1 MKTLIKLELNK
12 LTSNKLLF
20 LLFGLTIFSMDERIT
35 QTLSSQQ
42 FILYI
47 FTEHYYLT
55 YLMMPIFMLSIY
67 SSLGDDM
74 EYILIRS
81 TSYWNYFK
89 GKLAVYGIF
98 SFVFVIAQF
107 VVAFIMSIGLRS
119 DNNFNVPN
127 NPSYELFEYYS
138 QHFSSV
144 TQAIFINCIYMIAGL
159 FIVSIAFFTI
169 NNFFNK
175 KVSTKI
181 IIIAYI
187 LMIFGLKIDK
197 VNNLPILF
205 IDNYIIFHRNFSYDL
220 KLFINILTMIAVF
233 IVACIL
239 NKKYW
244 NKKLKIKD
252 IRKNKIEAGSYYKR
266 LLFSRYNI
274 VIICSVLILMSFWGL
289 LKGNS
294 SFESMNDYLVNLFV
308 GHPVN
313 NIRIIEFL
321 EMLVLNTTPIY
332 IIAIFIEQ
340 ESSER
345 SLFVNIRFGKGIKWM
360 NSVLKTSMIFVVSY
374 VLLNIAIPIAIGIFN
389 NIPITSQVIQ
399 LSTNIFIIKVLD
411 LSLQVLVLILLYS
424 LSKNITLSFL
434 SLLLLNSLCFL
445 PFKWCLYLP
454 FGMSSLSRFKYIIG
468 DYGLT
473 LIPVII
479 ELSAF
484 ILLSFIYI
492 EKFAYKKILID

>member
-98 SFVFVIAQF
+98 SFMFVIAQF

-119 DNNFNVPN
+119 DNSFNVPN

-159 FIVSIAFFTI
+159 FIVSITFFTI
-169 NNFFNK
+169 NNFFSK

-181 IIIAYI
+181 MIIVYI

-197 VNNLPILF
+197 VNNLPIVF
-205 IDNYIIFHRNFSYDL
+205 IDNYIIFHRNFGYDS
-220 KLFINILTMIAVF
+220 KLFINILTMTTVL
-233 IVACIL
+233 IVVCIL

-252 IRKNKIEAGSYYKR
+252 IRKNKISYYKR

-332 IIAIFIEQ
+332 IIAIFLEQ

-345 SLFVNIRFGKGIKWM
+345 SLFINIRFGKGIKWM
-360 NSVLKTSMIFVVSY
+360 NSILKTSMLFVVSY

-424 LSKNITLSFL
+424 LSKNMTLSFL

-454 FGMSSLSRFKYIIG
+454 FGISSLSRFKYIG

>member
-1 MKTLIKLELNK
+1 MKTLIKLDLNK
-12 LTSNKLLF
+12 LISNKLLF

-67 SSLGDDM
+67 SSLDDDM

-98 SFVFVIAQF
+98 SFMFVIAQF

-127 NPSYELFEYYS
+127 NPSYELFGYYS

-169 NNFFNK
+169 NNFFSK

-181 IIIAYI
+181 MIIVYI

-197 VNNLPILF
+197 VNNLPIVF
-205 IDNYIIFHRNFSYDL
+205 IDNYIIFHRNFGYDS
-220 KLFINILTMIAVF
+220 KLFINILTMTTVL
-233 IVACIL
+233 IVVCIL

-252 IRKNKIEAGSYYKR
+252 IRKNKISYYKR

-274 VIICSVLILMSFWGL
+274 VMICSVLILMSFWGL

-332 IIAIFIEQ
+332 IIAIFLEQ

-345 SLFVNIRFGKGIKWM
+345 SLFINIRFGKGIKWM
-360 NSVLKTSMIFVVSY
+360 NSILKTSMLFVVSY

-411 LSLQVLVLILLYS
+411 LSLQVLVLILLYR
-424 LSKNITLSFL
+424 LSKNMTLSFL

-454 FGMSSLSRFKYIIG
+454 FGISSLSRFKYIG

>member
-20 LLFGLTIFSMDERIT
+20 LLFGLIIFSMDERIT
-35 QTLSSQQ
+35 QTLSSHQ

-81 TSYWNYFK
+81 ISYWNYFK

-119 DNNFNVPN
+119 DNSFNVPN

-197 VNNLPILF
+197 VNNLPIFF

-220 KLFINILTMIAVF
+220 KLFINILTMIAVL

-252 IRKNKIEAGSYYKR
+252 IRKNKISYYKR

-274 VIICSVLILMSFWGL
+274 VIICSVLILMSFWGI
-289 LKGNS
+289 LKVNR
-294 SFESMNDYLVNLFV
+294 SFESMNNYLVTLFV

-313 NIRIIEFL
+313 DIRIIEFL

-345 SLFVNIRFGKGIKWM
+345 SLFINIRFGKGIKWM
-360 NSVLKTSMIFVVSY
+360 NSILKTSMILVVSY
-374 VLLNIAIPIAIGIFN
+374 VLLNIVIPIVIGIFYG
-389 NIPITSQVIQ
+389 IPIKGEVLGLVI
-399 LSTNIFIIKVLD
+399 SIFITKSLD
-411 LSLQVLVLILLYS
+411 LSLQVLVLISMYS

-434 SLLLLNSLCFL
+434 SLLLFNALCFL

>member
-1 MKTLIKLELNK
+1 MKTLIKLDLNK
-12 LTSNKLLF
+12 LISNKLLF

-67 SSLGDDM
+67 SSLDDDM

-98 SFVFVIAQF
+98 SFMFVIAQF

-127 NPSYELFEYYS
+127 NPSYELFGYYS

-169 NNFFNK
+169 NNFFSK

-181 IIIAYI
+181 MIIVYI

-197 VNNLPILF
+197 VNNLPIVF
-205 IDNYIIFHRNFSYDL
+205 IDNYIIFHRNFGYDS
-220 KLFINILTMIAVF
+220 KLFINILTMTTVL
-233 IVACIL
+233 IVVCIL

-252 IRKNKIEAGSYYKR
+252 IRKNKISYYKR

-274 VIICSVLILMSFWGL
+274 VMICSVLILMSFWGL

-332 IIAIFIEQ
+332 IIAIFLEQ

-345 SLFVNIRFGKGIKWM
+345 SLFINIRFGKGIKWM
-360 NSVLKTSMIFVVSY
+360 NSILKTSMLFVVSY

-454 FGMSSLSRFKYIIG
+454 FGISSLSRFKYIG

-484 ILLSFIYI
+484 TLLSFIYI

>member
-1 MKTLIKLELNK
+1 MKTLIKLDLNK
-12 LTSNKLLF
+12 LISNKLLF

-67 SSLGDDM
+67 SSLDDDM

-98 SFVFVIAQF
+98 SFMFVIAQF

-127 NPSYELFEYYS
+127 NPSYELFGYYS

-169 NNFFNK
+169 NNFFSK

-181 IIIAYI
+181 MIIVYI

-197 VNNLPILF
+197 VNNLPIVF
-205 IDNYIIFHRNFSYDL
+205 IDNYIIFHRNFGYDS
-220 KLFINILTMIAVF
+220 KLFINILTMTTVL
-233 IVACIL
+233 IVVCIL

-252 IRKNKIEAGSYYKR
+252 IRKNKISYYKR

-274 VIICSVLILMSFWGL
+274 VMICSVLILMSFWGI

-332 IIAIFIEQ
+332 IIAIFLEQ

-345 SLFVNIRFGKGIKWM
+345 SLFINIRFGKGIKWM
-360 NSVLKTSMIFVVSY
+360 NSILKTSMLFVVSY

-454 FGMSSLSRFKYIIG
+454 FGISSLSRFKYIG

>member
-1 MKTLIKLELNK
+1 MKTLIKLDLNK
-12 LTSNKLLF
+12 LISNKLLF

-67 SSLGDDM
+67 SSLDDDM

-98 SFVFVIAQF
+98 SFMFVIAQF

-127 NPSYELFEYYS
+127 NPSYELFGYYS

-169 NNFFNK
+169 NNFFSK

-181 IIIAYI
+181 MIIVYI

-197 VNNLPILF
+197 VNNLPIVF
-205 IDNYIIFHRNFSYDL
+205 IDNYIIFHRNFGYDS
-220 KLFINILTMIAVF
+220 KLFINILTMTTVL
-233 IVACIL
+233 IVVCIL

-252 IRKNKIEAGSYYKR
+252 IRKNKISYYKR

-274 VIICSVLILMSFWGL
+274 VMICSVLILMSFWGL

-321 EMLVLNTTPIY
+321 EMLVLNTTPKY
-332 IIAIFIEQ
+332 IIAIFLEQ

-345 SLFVNIRFGKGIKWM
+345 SLFINIRFGKGIKWM
-360 NSVLKTSMIFVVSY
+360 NSILKTSMLFVVSY

-424 LSKNITLSFL
+424 LSKNMTLSFL

-454 FGMSSLSRFKYIIG
+454 FGISSLSRFKYIG

>member
-67 SSLGDDM
+67 SSLDDDM

-98 SFVFVIAQF
+98 SFMFVIAQF

-197 VNNLPILF
+197 VNNLPIVF
-205 IDNYIIFHRNFSYDL
+205 IDNYIIFHRNFGYDS
-220 KLFINILTMIAVF
+220 KLFINILTMTTVL
-233 IVACIL
+233 IVVCIL

-252 IRKNKIEAGSYYKR
+252 IRKNKISYYKR

-274 VIICSVLILMSFWGL
+274 VMICSVLILMSFWGL

-332 IIAIFIEQ
+332 IIAIFLEQ

-345 SLFVNIRFGKGIKWM
+345 SLFINIRFGKGIKWM
-360 NSVLKTSMIFVVSY
+360 NSILKTSMLFVVSY

-454 FGMSSLSRFKYIIG
+454 FGISSLSRFKYIG

>member
-1 MKTLIKLELNK
+1 MKTLIKLDLNK
-12 LTSNKLLF
+12 LISNKLLF

-67 SSLGDDM
+67 SSLDDDM

-98 SFVFVIAQF
+98 SFMFVIAQF

-119 DNNFNVPN
+119 DNSFNVPN
-127 NPSYELFEYYS
+127 NPSYELFGYYS

-169 NNFFNK
+169 NNFFSK

-181 IIIAYI
+181 MIIVYI

-197 VNNLPILF
+197 VNNLPIVF
-205 IDNYIIFHRNFSYDL
+205 IDNYIIFHRNFGYDL
-220 KLFINILTMIAVF
+220 KLFINILTMTTVL
-233 IVACIL
+233 IVVCIL

-252 IRKNKIEAGSYYKR
+252 IRKNKISYYKR

-274 VIICSVLILMSFWGL
+274 VMICSVLILMSFWGL

-332 IIAIFIEQ
+332 IIAIFLEQ

-345 SLFVNIRFGKGIKWM
+345 SLFINIRFGKGIKWM
-360 NSVLKTSMIFVVSY
+360 NSILKTSMLFVVSY

-424 LSKNITLSFL
+424 LSKNMTLSFL

-454 FGMSSLSRFKYIIG
+454 FGISSLSRFKYIG

>member
-67 SSLGDDM
+67 SSLDDDM

-98 SFVFVIAQF
+98 SFMFVIAQF

-127 NPSYELFEYYS
+127 NPSYELFGYYS

-169 NNFFNK
+169 NNFFSK

-181 IIIAYI
+181 MIIVYI

-197 VNNLPILF
+197 VNNLPIVF
-205 IDNYIIFHRNFSYDL
+205 IDNYIIFHRNFGYDL
-220 KLFINILTMIAVF
+220 KLFINILTMTTVL
-233 IVACIL
+233 IVVCIL

-252 IRKNKIEAGSYYKR
+252 IRKNKISYYKR

-332 IIAIFIEQ
+332 IIAIFLEQ

-345 SLFVNIRFGKGIKWM
+345 SLFINIRFGKGIKWM
-360 NSVLKTSMIFVVSY
+360 NSILKTSMLFVVSY

-424 LSKNITLSFL
+424 LSKNMTLSFL

-454 FGMSSLSRFKYIIG
+454 FGISSLSRFKYIG

>member
-1 MKTLIKLELNK
+1 MKTLIKLDLNK
-12 LTSNKLLF
+12 LISNKLLF

-107 VVAFIMSIGLRS
+107 VVSFIMSIGLRS
-119 DNNFNVPN
+119 DNSFNVPN

-205 IDNYIIFHRNFSYDL
+205 IDNYIIFHRNFGYDL
-220 KLFINILTMIAVF
+220 KLFINILTMTTVL
-233 IVACIL
+233 IVVCIL

-252 IRKNKIEAGSYYKR
+252 IRKNKISYYKR

-274 VIICSVLILMSFWGL
+274 AMICSVLILMSFWGL

-332 IIAIFIEQ
+332 IIAIFLEQ

-374 VLLNIAIPIAIGIFN
+374 VLLNIVIPIVIGIFN

>member
-1 MKTLIKLELNK
+1 MKTLIKLDLNK
-12 LTSNKLLF
+12 LISNKLLF

-67 SSLGDDM
+67 SSLDDDM

-98 SFVFVIAQF
+98 SFMFVIAQF

-127 NPSYELFEYYS
+127 NPSYELFGYYS

-169 NNFFNK
+169 NNFFSK

-181 IIIAYI
+181 MIIAYI

-197 VNNLPILF
+197 VNNLPIVF
-205 IDNYIIFHRNFSYDL
+205 IDNYIIFHRNFGYDL
-220 KLFINILTMIAVF
+220 KLFINILTMTTVL
-233 IVACIL
+233 IVVCIL

-252 IRKNKIEAGSYYKR
+252 IRKNKISYYKR

-274 VIICSVLILMSFWGL
+274 VMICSVLILMSFWGL

-332 IIAIFIEQ
+332 IIAIFLEQ

-345 SLFVNIRFGKGIKWM
+345 SLFINIRFGKGIKWM
-360 NSVLKTSMIFVVSY
+360 NSILKTSMLFVVSY

-424 LSKNITLSFL
+424 LSKNMTLSFL

-454 FGMSSLSRFKYIIG
+454 FGISSLSRFKYIG

>member
-1 MKTLIKLELNK
+1 MKTLIKLDLNK
-12 LTSNKLLF
+12 LISNKLLF

-67 SSLGDDM
+67 SSLDDDM

-98 SFVFVIAQF
+98 SFMFVIAQF

-127 NPSYELFEYYS
+127 NPSYELFGYYS

-169 NNFFNK
+169 NNFFSK

-181 IIIAYI
+181 MIIVYI

-197 VNNLPILF
+197 VNNLPIVF
-205 IDNYIIFHRNFSYDL
+205 IDNYIIFHRNFGYDS
-220 KLFINILTMIAVF
+220 KLFINILTMTTVL
-233 IVACIL
+233 IVVCIL

-252 IRKNKIEAGSYYKR
+252 IRKNKISYYKR

-274 VIICSVLILMSFWGL
+274 VMICSVLILMSFWGL

-332 IIAIFIEQ
+332 IIAIFLEQ

-345 SLFVNIRFGKGIKWM
+345 SLFINIRFGKGIKWM
-360 NSVLKTSMIFVVSY
+360 NSILKTSMLFVVSY
-374 VLLNIAIPIAIGIFN
+374 VLLNIVIPIVIGIFN

-424 LSKNITLSFL
+424 LSKNMTLSFL

-454 FGMSSLSRFKYIIG
+454 FGISSLSRFKYIG

>member
-1 MKTLIKLELNK
+1 MKTLIKLDLNK
-12 LTSNKLLF
+12 LISNKLLF

-67 SSLGDDM
+67 SSLDDDM

-98 SFVFVIAQF
+98 SFMFVIAQF

-127 NPSYELFEYYS
+127 NPSYELFGYYS

-169 NNFFNK
+169 NNFFSK

-181 IIIAYI
+181 MIIAYI

-197 VNNLPILF
+197 VNNLPIVF
-205 IDNYIIFHRNFSYDL
+205 IDNYIIFHRNFGYDL
-220 KLFINILTMIAVF
+220 KLFINILTMTTVL
-233 IVACIL
+233 IVVCIL

-252 IRKNKIEAGSYYKR
+252 IRKNKISYYKR

-332 IIAIFIEQ
+332 IIAIFLEQ

-345 SLFVNIRFGKGIKWM
+345 SLFINIRFGKGIKWM
-360 NSVLKTSMIFVVSY
+360 NSILKTSMLFVVSY

-424 LSKNITLSFL
+424 LSKNMTLSFL

-454 FGMSSLSRFKYIIG
+454 FGISSLSRFKYIG

>member
-1 MKTLIKLELNK
+1 MKTLIKLDLNK
-12 LTSNKLLF
+12 LISNKLLF

-67 SSLGDDM
+67 SSLDDDM

-98 SFVFVIAQF
+98 SFMFVIAQF

-127 NPSYELFEYYS
+127 NPSYVLFGYYS

-169 NNFFNK
+169 NNFFSK

-181 IIIAYI
+181 MIIVYI

-197 VNNLPILF
+197 VNNLPIVF
-205 IDNYIIFHRNFSYDL
+205 IDNYIIFHRNFGYDS
-220 KLFINILTMIAVF
+220 KLFINILTMTTVL
-233 IVACIL
+233 IVVCIL

-252 IRKNKIEAGSYYKR
+252 IRKNKISYYKR

-274 VIICSVLILMSFWGL
+274 VMICSVLILMSFWGL

-332 IIAIFIEQ
+332 IIAIFLEQ

-345 SLFVNIRFGKGIKWM
+345 SLFINIRFGKGIKWM
-360 NSVLKTSMIFVVSY
+360 NSILKTSMLFVVSY

-424 LSKNITLSFL
+424 LSKNMTLSFL

-454 FGMSSLSRFKYIIG
+454 FGISSLSRFKYIG

>member
-1 MKTLIKLELNK
+1 MKTLIKLDLNK
-12 LTSNKLLF
+12 LISNKLLF

-67 SSLGDDM
+67 SSLDDDM

-98 SFVFVIAQF
+98 SFMFVIAQF

-127 NPSYELFEYYS
+127 NPSYELFGYYS

-169 NNFFNK
+169 NNFFSK

-181 IIIAYI
+181 MIIVYI

-197 VNNLPILF
+197 VNNLPIVF

-220 KLFINILTMIAVF
+220 KLFINILTMTTVL
-233 IVACIL
+233 IVVCIL

-252 IRKNKIEAGSYYKR
+252 IRKNKISYYKR

-274 VIICSVLILMSFWGL
+274 VMICSVLILMSFWGL

-332 IIAIFIEQ
+332 IIAIFLEQ

-345 SLFVNIRFGKGIKWM
+345 SLFINIRFGKGIKWM
-360 NSVLKTSMIFVVSY
+360 NSILKTSMLFVVSY

-424 LSKNITLSFL
+424 LSKNMTLSFL

-454 FGMSSLSRFKYIIG
+454 FGISSLSRFKYIG

>member
-1 MKTLIKLELNK
+1 MKTLIKLDLNK
-12 LTSNKLLF
+12 LISNKLLF

-67 SSLGDDM
+67 SSLDDDM

-98 SFVFVIAQF
+98 SFMFVIAQF

-127 NPSYELFEYYS
+127 NPSYELFGYYS

-169 NNFFNK
+169 NNFFSK

-181 IIIAYI
+181 MIIVYI

-197 VNNLPILF
+197 VNNLPIVF
-205 IDNYIIFHRNFSYDL
+205 IDNYIIFHRNFGYDS
-220 KLFINILTMIAVF
+220 KLFINILTMTTVL
-233 IVACIL
+233 IVVCIL

-252 IRKNKIEAGSYYKR
+252 IRKNKISYYKR

-274 VIICSVLILMSFWGL
+274 VMICSVLISMSFWGL

-332 IIAIFIEQ
+332 IIAIFLEQ

-345 SLFVNIRFGKGIKWM
+345 SLFINIRFGKGIKWM
-360 NSVLKTSMIFVVSY
+360 NSILKTSMLFVVSY

-424 LSKNITLSFL
+424 LSKNMTLSFL

-454 FGMSSLSRFKYIIG
+454 FGISSLSRFKYIG

>member
-1 MKTLIKLELNK
+1 MKTLIKLDLNK
-12 LTSNKLLF
+12 LISNKLLF

-98 SFVFVIAQF
+98 SFMFVIAQF

-169 NNFFNK
+169 NNFFSK

-181 IIIAYI
+181 MIIVYI

-197 VNNLPILF
+197 VNNLPIVF
-205 IDNYIIFHRNFSYDL
+205 IDNYIIFHRNFGYDL
-220 KLFINILTMIAVF
+220 KLFINILTMTTVL
-233 IVACIL
+233 IVVCIL

-252 IRKNKIEAGSYYKR
+252 IRKNKISYYKR

-274 VIICSVLILMSFWGL
+274 VMICSVLILMSFWGL

-332 IIAIFIEQ
+332 IIAIFLEQ

-345 SLFVNIRFGKGIKWM
+345 SLFINIRFGKGIKWM
-360 NSVLKTSMIFVVSY
+360 NSILKTSMLFVVSY

-424 LSKNITLSFL
+424 LSKNMTLSFL

-454 FGMSSLSRFKYIIG
+454 FGISSLSRFKYIG

>member
-1 MKTLIKLELNK
+1 MKTLIKLDLNK
-12 LTSNKLLF
+12 LISNKLLF

-67 SSLGDDM
+67 SSLDDDM

-98 SFVFVIAQF
+98 SFMFVIAQF

-127 NPSYELFEYYS
+127 NPSYELFGYYS

-169 NNFFNK
+169 NNFFSK

-181 IIIAYI
+181 MIIVYI

-197 VNNLPILF
+197 VNNLPIVF
-205 IDNYIIFHRNFSYDL
+205 IDNYIIFHRNFGYDS
-220 KLFINILTMIAVF
+220 KLFINILTMTTVL
-233 IVACIL
+233 IVVCIL

-252 IRKNKIEAGSYYKR
+252 IRKNKISYYKR

-274 VIICSVLILMSFWGL
+274 VMICSVLILMSFWGI

-332 IIAIFIEQ
+332 IIAIFLEQ

-345 SLFVNIRFGKGIKWM
+345 SLFINIRFGKGIKWM
-360 NSVLKTSMIFVVSY
+360 NSILKTSMLFVVSY

-424 LSKNITLSFL
+424 LSKNMTLSFL

-454 FGMSSLSRFKYIIG
+454 FGISSLSRFKYIG

>member
-1 MKTLIKLELNK
+1 MKTLIKLDLNK
-12 LTSNKLLF
+12 LISNKLLF

-67 SSLGDDM
+67 SSLDDDM

-98 SFVFVIAQF
+98 SFMFVIAQF

-119 DNNFNVPN
+119 DNSFNVPN
-127 NPSYELFEYYS
+127 NPSYELFGYYS

-144 TQAIFINCIYMIAGL
+144 TQATFINCIYMIAGL

-169 NNFFNK
+169 NNFFSK

-181 IIIAYI
+181 MIIVYI

-197 VNNLPILF
+197 VNNLPIVF
-205 IDNYIIFHRNFSYDL
+205 IDNYIIFHRNFGYDS
-220 KLFINILTMIAVF
+220 KLFINILTMTTVL
-233 IVACIL
+233 IVVCIL

-252 IRKNKIEAGSYYKR
+252 IRKNKISYYKR

-274 VIICSVLILMSFWGL
+274 VMICSVLILMSFWGL

-332 IIAIFIEQ
+332 IIAIFLEQ

-345 SLFVNIRFGKGIKWM
+345 SLFINIRFGKGIKWM
-360 NSVLKTSMIFVVSY
+360 NSILKTSMLFVVSY

-454 FGMSSLSRFKYIIG
+454 FGISSLSRFKYIG

>member
-67 SSLGDDM
+67 SSLDDDM

-98 SFVFVIAQF
+98 SFMFVIAQF

-127 NPSYELFEYYS
+127 NPSYELFGYYS

-169 NNFFNK
+169 NNFFSK

-181 IIIAYI
+181 MIIVYI

-197 VNNLPILF
+197 VNNLPIVF
-205 IDNYIIFHRNFSYDL
+205 IDNYIIFHRNFGYDS
-220 KLFINILTMIAVF
+220 KLFINILTMTTVL
-233 IVACIL
+233 IVVCIL

-252 IRKNKIEAGSYYKR
+252 IRKNKISYYKR

-274 VIICSVLILMSFWGL
+274 VMICSVLILMSFWGL

-332 IIAIFIEQ
+332 IIAIFLEQ

-345 SLFVNIRFGKGIKWM
+345 SLFINIRFGKGIKWM
-360 NSVLKTSMIFVVSY
+360 NSILKTSMLFVVSY

-424 LSKNITLSFL
+424 LSKNMTLSFL

-454 FGMSSLSRFKYIIG
+454 FGISSLSRFKYIG

>member
-1 MKTLIKLELNK
+1 MYQIIQVMNYLD
-12 LTSNKLLF
+12 
-20 LLFGLTIFSMDERIT
+20 TI
-35 QTLSSQQ
+35 
-42 FILYI
+42 
-47 FTEHYYLT
+47 H
-55 YLMMPIFMLSIY
+55 
-67 SSLGDDM
+67 
-74 EYILIRS
+74 
-81 TSYWNYFK
+81 K
-89 GKLAVYGIF
+89 
-98 SFVFVIAQF
+98 
-107 VVAFIMSIGLRS
+107 
-119 DNNFNVPN
+119 
-127 NPSYELFEYYS
+127 
-138 QHFSSV
+138 HFSSV

-169 NNFFNK
+169 NNFFSK

-197 VNNLPILF
+197 VNNLPIVF
-205 IDNYIIFHRNFSYDL
+205 IDNYIIFHRNFGYDL
-220 KLFINILTMIAVF
+220 KLFINILTMTTVL
-233 IVACIL
+233 IVVCIL

-252 IRKNKIEAGSYYKR
+252 IRKNKIEADSYYKR

-274 VIICSVLILMSFWGL
+274 VMICSVLILMSFWGL

-313 NIRIIEFL
+313 DIRIIEFL

-332 IIAIFIEQ
+332 ITAIFLEQ

-360 NSVLKTSMIFVVSY
+360 NSILKTSMLFVVSY

-389 NIPITSQVIQ
+389 GIPVTGEVVELVTS
-399 LSTNIFIIKVLD
+399 IFITKSLD
-411 LSLQVLVLILLYS
+411 LSLQVLVLISMYS

-434 SLLLLNSLCFL
+434 SLLLFNALCFL

-468 DYGLT
+468 DYGLE
-473 LIPVII
+473 LLPVIV
-479 ELSAF
+479 ELLTFVLLNF
-484 ILLSFIYI
+484 IFIGKY
-492 EKFAYKKILID
+492 AYKKILID

>member
-1 MKTLIKLELNK
+1 MKTLIKLDLNK
-12 LTSNKLLF
+12 LISNKLLF

-67 SSLGDDM
+67 SSLDDDM

-98 SFVFVIAQF
+98 SFMFVIAQF
-107 VVAFIMSIGLRS
+107 MVAFIMSIGLRS

-127 NPSYELFEYYS
+127 NPSYELFGYYS

-169 NNFFNK
+169 NNFFSK

-181 IIIAYI
+181 MIIAYI

-197 VNNLPILF
+197 VNNLPIVF
-205 IDNYIIFHRNFSYDL
+205 IDNYIIFHRNFGYDS
-220 KLFINILTMIAVF
+220 KLFINILTMTTVL
-233 IVACIL
+233 IVVCIL

-252 IRKNKIEAGSYYKR
+252 IRKNKISYYKR

-274 VIICSVLILMSFWGL
+274 VMICSVLISMSFWGL

-332 IIAIFIEQ
+332 IIAIFLEQ

-345 SLFVNIRFGKGIKWM
+345 SLFINIRFGKGIKWM
-360 NSVLKTSMIFVVSY
+360 NSILKTSMLFVVSY

-411 LSLQVLVLILLYS
+411 LSLQVLVLIVLYS

-454 FGMSSLSRFKYIIG
+454 FGISSLSRFKYIG

>member
-1 MKTLIKLELNK
+1 MKTLIKLDLNK
-12 LTSNKLLF
+12 LISNKLLF

-67 SSLGDDM
+67 SSLDDDM

-98 SFVFVIAQF
+98 SFMFVIAQF

-127 NPSYELFEYYS
+127 NPSYELFGYYS

-144 TQAIFINCIYMIAGL
+144 TQATFINCIYMIAGL

-169 NNFFNK
+169 NNFFSK

-181 IIIAYI
+181 MIIVYI

-197 VNNLPILF
+197 VNNLPIVF
-205 IDNYIIFHRNFSYDL
+205 IDNYIIFHRNFGYDL
-220 KLFINILTMIAVF
+220 KLFLNILTMTTVL
-233 IVACIL
+233 IVVCIL

-252 IRKNKIEAGSYYKR
+252 IRKNKISYYKR

-274 VIICSVLILMSFWGL
+274 VMICSVLILMSFWGL

-332 IIAIFIEQ
+332 IIAIFLEQ

-345 SLFVNIRFGKGIKWM
+345 SLFINIRFGKGIKWM
-360 NSVLKTSMIFVVSY
+360 NSILKTSMLFVVSY

-424 LSKNITLSFL
+424 LSKNMTLSFL

-454 FGMSSLSRFKYIIG
+454 FGISSLSRFKYIG

>member
-1 MKTLIKLELNK
+1 MKTLIKLDLNK
-12 LTSNKLLF
+12 LISNKLLF

-67 SSLGDDM
+67 ISLDDDM

-98 SFVFVIAQF
+98 SFMFVIAQF

-127 NPSYELFEYYS
+127 NPSYELFGYYS

-169 NNFFNK
+169 NNFFSK

-181 IIIAYI
+181 MIIAYI

-197 VNNLPILF
+197 VNNLPIVF
-205 IDNYIIFHRNFSYDL
+205 IDNYIIFHRNFGYDL
-220 KLFINILTMIAVF
+220 KLFINILTMTTVL
-233 IVACIL
+233 IVVCIL

-252 IRKNKIEAGSYYKR
+252 IRKNKISYYKR

-274 VIICSVLILMSFWGL
+274 VMICSVLILMSFWGL

-332 IIAIFIEQ
+332 IIAIFLEQ

-345 SLFVNIRFGKGIKWM
+345 SLFINIRFGKGIKWM
-360 NSVLKTSMIFVVSY
+360 NSILKTSMLFVVSY

-424 LSKNITLSFL
+424 LSKNMTLSFL

-454 FGMSSLSRFKYIIG
+454 FGISSLSRFKYIG

>member
-1 MKTLIKLELNK
+1 MKTLIKLDLNK
-12 LTSNKLLF
+12 LISNKLLF

-67 SSLGDDM
+67 SSLDDDM

-98 SFVFVIAQF
+98 SFMFVIAQF

-119 DNNFNVPN
+119 DNSFNVPN

-169 NNFFNK
+169 NNFFSK

-181 IIIAYI
+181 MIIVYI

-197 VNNLPILF
+197 VNNLPIVF
-205 IDNYIIFHRNFSYDL
+205 IDNYIIFHRNFGYDS
-220 KLFINILTMIAVF
+220 KLFINILTMTTVL
-233 IVACIL
+233 IVVCIL

-252 IRKNKIEAGSYYKR
+252 IRKNKISYYKR

-274 VIICSVLILMSFWGL
+274 AMICSVLILMSFWGL

-332 IIAIFIEQ
+332 IIAIFLEQ

-345 SLFVNIRFGKGIKWM
+345 SLFINIRFGKGIKWM
-360 NSVLKTSMIFVVSY
+360 NSILKTSMLFVVSY

-424 LSKNITLSFL
+424 LSKNMTLSFL

-454 FGMSSLSRFKYIIG
+454 FGISSLSRFKYIG

>member
-98 SFVFVIAQF
+98 SFMFVIAQF

-127 NPSYELFEYYS
+127 NPSYELFGYYS

-169 NNFFNK
+169 NNFFSK

-181 IIIAYI
+181 MIIVYI

-197 VNNLPILF
+197 VNNLPIVF
-205 IDNYIIFHRNFSYDL
+205 IDNYIIFHRNFGYDL
-220 KLFINILTMIAVF
+220 KLFINILTMTTVL
-233 IVACIL
+233 IVVCIL

-252 IRKNKIEAGSYYKR
+252 ISKNKISYYKR

-274 VIICSVLILMSFWGL
+274 VMICSVLILMSFWGL

-332 IIAIFIEQ
+332 IIAIFLEQ

-345 SLFVNIRFGKGIKWM
+345 SLFINIRFGKGIKWM
-360 NSVLKTSMIFVVSY
+360 NSILKTSMLFVVSY

-424 LSKNITLSFL
+424 LSKNMTLSFL

-454 FGMSSLSRFKYIIG
+454 FGISSLSRFKYIG

>member
-1 MKTLIKLELNK
+1 MKTLIKLDLNK
-12 LTSNKLLF
+12 LISNKLLF

-67 SSLGDDM
+67 SSLDDDM

-98 SFVFVIAQF
+98 SFMFVIAQF

-169 NNFFNK
+169 NNFFSK

-181 IIIAYI
+181 MIIVYI

-197 VNNLPILF
+197 VNNLPIVF
-205 IDNYIIFHRNFSYDL
+205 IDNYIIFHRNFGYDS
-220 KLFINILTMIAVF
+220 KLFINILTMTTVL
-233 IVACIL
+233 IVVCIL

-252 IRKNKIEAGSYYKR
+252 IRKNKISYYKR

-274 VIICSVLILMSFWGL
+274 VMICSVLILMSFWGL

-332 IIAIFIEQ
+332 IIAIFLEQ

-345 SLFVNIRFGKGIKWM
+345 SLFINIRFGKGIKWM
-360 NSVLKTSMIFVVSY
+360 NSILKTSMLFVVSY

-424 LSKNITLSFL
+424 LSKNMTLSFL

-454 FGMSSLSRFKYIIG
+454 FGISSLSRFKYIG

>member
-1 MKTLIKLELNK
+1 MKTLIKLDLNK
-12 LTSNKLLF
+12 LISNKLLF

-67 SSLGDDM
+67 SSLDDDM

-98 SFVFVIAQF
+98 SFMFVIAQF

-127 NPSYELFEYYS
+127 NPSYELFGYYS

-169 NNFFNK
+169 NNFFSK

-181 IIIAYI
+181 MIIVYI

-197 VNNLPILF
+197 VNNLPIVF
-205 IDNYIIFHRNFSYDL
+205 IDNYIIFHRNFGYDL
-220 KLFINILTMIAVF
+220 KLFINILTMTTVL
-233 IVACIL
+233 IVVCIL

-252 IRKNKIEAGSYYKR
+252 ISKNKISYYKR

-274 VIICSVLILMSFWGL
+274 VMICSVLILMSFWGL

-332 IIAIFIEQ
+332 IIAIFLEQ

-345 SLFVNIRFGKGIKWM
+345 SLFINIRFGKGIKWM
-360 NSVLKTSMIFVVSY
+360 NSILKTSMLFVVSY

-389 NIPITSQVIQ
+389 NIPITPQVIQ

-424 LSKNITLSFL
+424 LSKNMTLSFL

-454 FGMSSLSRFKYIIG
+454 FGISSLSRFKYIG

>member
-1 MKTLIKLELNK
+1 MKTLIKLDLNK
-12 LTSNKLLF
+12 LISNKLLF

-81 TSYWNYFK
+81 ISYWNYFK

-127 NPSYELFEYYS
+127 NPSYELFGYYS

-181 IIIAYI
+181 IIITYI

-197 VNNLPILF
+197 VNNLPIFF

-220 KLFINILTMIAVF
+220 KLFINILTMTTVL
-233 IVACIL
+233 IVVCIL

-252 IRKNKIEAGSYYKR
+252 IRKNKISYYKR

-274 VIICSVLILMSFWGL
+274 VMICSVLILMSFWGL

-332 IIAIFIEQ
+332 IIAIFLEQ

-345 SLFVNIRFGKGIKWM
+345 SLFINIRFGKGIKWM
-360 NSVLKTSMIFVVSY
+360 NSILKTSMLFVVSY

-454 FGMSSLSRFKYIIG
+454 FGMSSLSRFKYITG

>member
-119 DNNFNVPN
+119 DNSFNVPN

-274 VIICSVLILMSFWGL
+274 VIICSVLILMSFWGI
-289 LKGNS
+289 LKVNR
-294 SFESMNDYLVNLFV
+294 SFESMNNYLVTLFV

-313 NIRIIEFL
+313 DIRII
-321 EMLVLNTTPIY
+321 
-332 IIAIFIEQ
+332 
-340 ESSER
+340 
-345 SLFVNIRFGKGIKWM
+345 
-360 NSVLKTSMIFVVSY
+360 
-374 VLLNIAIPIAIGIFN
+374 
-389 NIPITSQVIQ
+389 
-399 LSTNIFIIKVLD
+399 
-411 LSLQVLVLILLYS
+411 
-424 LSKNITLSFL
+424 
-434 SLLLLNSLCFL
+434 
-445 PFKWCLYLP
+445 
-454 FGMSSLSRFKYIIG
+454 
-468 DYGLT
+468 
-473 LIPVII
+473 
-479 ELSAF
+479 
-484 ILLSFIYI
+484 
-492 EKFAYKKILID
+492 

>member
-1 MKTLIKLELNK
+1 MKTLIKLDLNK
-12 LTSNKLLF
+12 LISNKLLF

-67 SSLGDDM
+67 SSLDDDM

-98 SFVFVIAQF
+98 SFMFVIAQF

-127 NPSYELFEYYS
+127 NPSYELFGYYS

-169 NNFFNK
+169 NNFFSK

-181 IIIAYI
+181 MIIVYI

-197 VNNLPILF
+197 VNNLPIVF
-205 IDNYIIFHRNFSYDL
+205 IDNYIIFHRNFGYDL
-220 KLFINILTMIAVF
+220 KLFINILTMTTVL
-233 IVACIL
+233 IVVCIL

-252 IRKNKIEAGSYYKR
+252 IRKNKISYYKR

-274 VIICSVLILMSFWGL
+274 VMICSVLILMSFWGI

-332 IIAIFIEQ
+332 IIAIFLEQ

-345 SLFVNIRFGKGIKWM
+345 SLFINIRFGKGIKWM
-360 NSVLKTSMIFVVSY
+360 NSILKTSMLFVVSY

-424 LSKNITLSFL
+424 LSKNMTLSFL

-454 FGMSSLSRFKYIIG
+454 FGISSLSRFKYIG

>member
-1 MKTLIKLELNK
+1 MKTLIKLDLNK
-12 LTSNKLLF
+12 LISNKLLF

-67 SSLGDDM
+67 SSLDDDM

-98 SFVFVIAQF
+98 SFMFVIAQF

-127 NPSYELFEYYS
+127 NPSYELFGYYS

-169 NNFFNK
+169 NNFFSK

-181 IIIAYI
+181 MIIVYI

-197 VNNLPILF
+197 VNNLPIVF
-205 IDNYIIFHRNFSYDL
+205 IDNYIIFHRNFGYDS
-220 KLFINILTMIAVF
+220 KLFINILTMTTVL
-233 IVACIL
+233 IVVCIL

-252 IRKNKIEAGSYYKR
+252 IRKNKISYYKR

-332 IIAIFIEQ
+332 IIAIFLEQ

-345 SLFVNIRFGKGIKWM
+345 SLFINIRFGKGIKWM
-360 NSVLKTSMIFVVSY
+360 NSILKTSMLFVVSY

-454 FGMSSLSRFKYIIG
+454 FGISSLSRFKYIG

>member
-67 SSLGDDM
+67 SSLDDDM

-98 SFVFVIAQF
+98 SFMFVIAQF
-107 VVAFIMSIGLRS
+107 MVAFIMSIGLRS

-127 NPSYELFEYYS
+127 NPSYELFGYYS

-197 VNNLPILF
+197 VNNLPIVF
-205 IDNYIIFHRNFSYDL
+205 IDNYIIFHRNFGYDL
-220 KLFINILTMIAVF
+220 KLFINILTMTTVL
-233 IVACIL
+233 IVVCIL

-252 IRKNKIEAGSYYKR
+252 IRKNKISYYKR

-274 VIICSVLILMSFWGL
+274 VIICSVLILMSFWGI

-332 IIAIFIEQ
+332 IIAIFLEQ

-345 SLFVNIRFGKGIKWM
+345 SLFINIRFGKGIKWM
-360 NSVLKTSMIFVVSY
+360 NSILKTSMLFVVSY

-411 LSLQVLVLILLYS
+411 LNLQVLVLILLYS
-424 LSKNITLSFL
+424 LSKNMTLSFL

-454 FGMSSLSRFKYIIG
+454 FGISSLSRFKYIG

>member
-1 MKTLIKLELNK
+1 MKTLIKLDLNK
-12 LTSNKLLF
+12 LISNKLLF

-119 DNNFNVPN
+119 DNSFNVPN

-169 NNFFNK
+169 NNFFSK

-181 IIIAYI
+181 MIIVYI

-197 VNNLPILF
+197 VNNLPIVF
-205 IDNYIIFHRNFSYDL
+205 IDNYIIFHRNFGYDL
-220 KLFINILTMIAVF
+220 KLFINILTMTTVL
-233 IVACIL
+233 IVVCIL

-252 IRKNKIEAGSYYKR
+252 IRKNKISYYKR

-274 VIICSVLILMSFWGL
+274 VMICSVLILMSFWGL

-332 IIAIFIEQ
+332 IIAIFLEQ

-345 SLFVNIRFGKGIKWM
+345 SLFINIRFGKGIKWM
-360 NSVLKTSMIFVVSY
+360 NSILKTSMLFVVSY

>member
-1 MKTLIKLELNK
+1 MKTLIKLDLNK
-12 LTSNKLLF
+12 LISNKLLF

-67 SSLGDDM
+67 SSLDDDM

-98 SFVFVIAQF
+98 SFMFVIAQF

-127 NPSYELFEYYS
+127 NPSYELFGYYS

-169 NNFFNK
+169 NNFFSK

-181 IIIAYI
+181 MIIVYI

-197 VNNLPILF
+197 VNNLPIVF
-205 IDNYIIFHRNFSYDL
+205 IDNYIIFHRNFGYDL
-220 KLFINILTMIAVF
+220 KLFINILTMTTVL
-233 IVACIL
+233 IVVCIL

-252 IRKNKIEAGSYYKR
+252 IRKNKISYYKR

-274 VIICSVLILMSFWGL
+274 VMICSVLISMSFWGL

-332 IIAIFIEQ
+332 IIAIFLEQ

-345 SLFVNIRFGKGIKWM
+345 SLFINIRFGKGIKWM
-360 NSVLKTSMIFVVSY
+360 NSILKTSMLFVVSY

-424 LSKNITLSFL
+424 LSKNMTLSFL

-454 FGMSSLSRFKYIIG
+454 FGISSLSRFKYIG

>member
-1 MKTLIKLELNK
+1 MKTLIKLDLNK
-12 LTSNKLLF
+12 LISNKLLF
-20 LLFGLTIFSMDERIT
+20 LLFGLTILSMDERIT

-67 SSLGDDM
+67 SSLDDDM

-98 SFVFVIAQF
+98 SFMFVIAQF

-127 NPSYELFEYYS
+127 NPSYELFGYYS

-169 NNFFNK
+169 NNFFSK

-181 IIIAYI
+181 MIIAYI

-197 VNNLPILF
+197 VNNLPIVF
-205 IDNYIIFHRNFSYDL
+205 IDNYIIFHRNFGYDL
-220 KLFINILTMIAVF
+220 KLFINILTMTTVL
-233 IVACIL
+233 IVVCIL

-252 IRKNKIEAGSYYKR
+252 IRKNKISYYKR

-274 VIICSVLILMSFWGL
+274 VMICSVLILMSFWGL

-332 IIAIFIEQ
+332 IIAIFLEQ

-345 SLFVNIRFGKGIKWM
+345 SLFINIRFGKGIKWM
-360 NSVLKTSMIFVVSY
+360 NSILKTSMLFVVSY

-424 LSKNITLSFL
+424 LSKNMTLSFL

-454 FGMSSLSRFKYIIG
+454 FGISSLSRFKYIG

>member
-1 MKTLIKLELNK
+1 M
-12 LTSNKLLF
+12 
-20 LLFGLTIFSMDERIT
+20 
-35 QTLSSQQ
+35 
-42 FILYI
+42 
-47 FTEHYYLT
+47 
-55 YLMMPIFMLSIY
+55 
-67 SSLGDDM
+67 
-74 EYILIRS
+74 IRS

-89 GKLAVYGIF
+89 GKLAVCGIF
-98 SFVFVIAQF
+98 SFMFVIAQF

-119 DNNFNVPN
+119 DNSFNVPN
-127 NPSYELFEYYS
+127 NPSYELFGYYS

-169 NNFFNK
+169 NNFFSK

-197 VNNLPILF
+197 VNNLPIVF
-205 IDNYIIFHRNFSYDL
+205 IDNYIIFHRNFGYDL
-220 KLFINILTMIAVF
+220 KLFINILTMTTVL
-233 IVACIL
+233 IVVCIL

-252 IRKNKIEAGSYYKR
+252 IRKNKIEADSYYKR

-274 VIICSVLILMSFWGL
+274 VMICSVLILMSFWGL

-313 NIRIIEFL
+313 DIRIIEFL

-332 IIAIFIEQ
+332 IIAIFLEQ

-360 NSVLKTSMIFVVSY
+360 NSILKTSMLFVVSY

-389 NIPITSQVIQ
+389 GIPVTGEVVELVTS
-399 LSTNIFIIKVLD
+399 IFITKSLD
-411 LSLQVLVLILLYS
+411 LSLQVLVLISMYS

-434 SLLLLNSLCFL
+434 SLLLFNALCFL

-468 DYGLT
+468 DYGLE
-473 LIPVII
+473 LLPVIV
-479 ELSAF
+479 ELLTFVLLNF
-484 ILLSFIYI
+484 IFIGKY
-492 EKFAYKKILID
+492 AYKKILID

>member
-1 MKTLIKLELNK
+1 MKTLIKLDLNK
-12 LTSNKLLF
+12 LISNKLLF

-67 SSLGDDM
+67 SSLDDDM

-89 GKLAVYGIF
+89 GKVAVYGIF
-98 SFVFVIAQF
+98 SFMFVIAQF

-127 NPSYELFEYYS
+127 NPSYELFGYYS

-169 NNFFNK
+169 NNFFSK

-181 IIIAYI
+181 MIIVYI

-197 VNNLPILF
+197 VNNLPIVF
-205 IDNYIIFHRNFSYDL
+205 IDNYIIFHRNFGYDS
-220 KLFINILTMIAVF
+220 KLFINILTMTTVL
-233 IVACIL
+233 IVVCIL

-252 IRKNKIEAGSYYKR
+252 IRKNKISYYKR

-274 VIICSVLILMSFWGL
+274 VMICSVLILMSFWGL

-332 IIAIFIEQ
+332 IIAIFLEQ

-345 SLFVNIRFGKGIKWM
+345 SLFINIRFGKGIKWM
-360 NSVLKTSMIFVVSY
+360 NSILKTSMLFVVSY

-424 LSKNITLSFL
+424 LSKNMTLSFL

-454 FGMSSLSRFKYIIG
+454 FGISSLSRFKYIG

>member
-1 MKTLIKLELNK
+1 MKTLIKLDLNK
-12 LTSNKLLF
+12 LISNKLLF

-107 VVAFIMSIGLRS
+107 VVSFIMSIGLRS

-127 NPSYELFEYYS
+127 NPSYELFGYYS

-144 TQAIFINCIYMIAGL
+144 TQATFINCIYMIAGL

-169 NNFFNK
+169 NNFFSK

-181 IIIAYI
+181 MIIVYI

-197 VNNLPILF
+197 VNNLPIVF
-205 IDNYIIFHRNFSYDL
+205 IDNYIIFHRNFGYDL
-220 KLFINILTMIAVF
+220 KLFINILTMTTVL
-233 IVACIL
+233 IVVCIL

-252 IRKNKIEAGSYYKR
+252 IRKNKISYYKR

-274 VIICSVLILMSFWGL
+274 VMICSVLILMSFWGL

-332 IIAIFIEQ
+332 IIAIFLEQ

-345 SLFVNIRFGKGIKWM
+345 SLFINIRFGKGIKWM
-360 NSVLKTSMIFVVSY
+360 NSILKTSMLFVVSY

-424 LSKNITLSFL
+424 LSKNMTLSFL

-454 FGMSSLSRFKYIIG
+454 FGISSLSRFKYIG